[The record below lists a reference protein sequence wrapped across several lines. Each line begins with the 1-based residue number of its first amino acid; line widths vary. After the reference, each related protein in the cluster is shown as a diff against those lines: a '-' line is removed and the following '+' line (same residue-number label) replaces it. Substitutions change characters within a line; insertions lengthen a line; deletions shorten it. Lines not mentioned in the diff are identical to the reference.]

1 MFLDGLVLCC
11 RGPRCGATRRAEIA
25 DRWPRLVLLAS
36 LMMACSAAQAA
47 EFEEVSL
54 PSLPWSALPDAKPG
68 AHPLKLDFPRI
79 PVEAEGY
86 DFAPSDPILDQS
98 AIGTTLWSGDS
109 GSLSIGFSINQ
120 EVDKNDRMWGL
131 LRKRY
136 TAVFAFDQPLGFST
150 ALIVDVLSKDKRRG
164 QKEFKILQV
173 AVSRPFADGGNLTA
187 GTALMLDGLNPELTI
202 GVRLFLPLNG
212 P

>member
-1 MFLDGLVLCC
+1 MCLGGLVFYR
-11 RGPRCGATRRAEIA
+11 RGPHCGAIGRTEIVLGLSF
-25 DRWPRLVLLAS
+25 LVLLAS
-36 LMMACSAAQAA
+36 LSLASRIAQAA
-47 EFEEVSL
+47 EIEEMPL
-54 PSLPWSALPDAKPG
+54 PALPWSALPGPQPG
-68 AHPLKLDFPRI
+68 VHPLKLDFPRI
-79 PVEAEGY
+79 PIDAEGY
-86 DFAPSDPILDQS
+86 DFAPSDPVLDQS

-120 EVDKNDRMWGL
+120 EVDKGDRMWGL

-150 ALIVDVLSKDKRRG
+150 ALVVDVLSKDKRRG
-164 QKEFKILQV
+164 QKEFKILQI
-173 AVSRPFADGGNLTA
+173 AVSRPFAEGGNLTA
-187 GTALMLDGLNPELTI
+187 GTALMLDGLNPDLTI

>member
-1 MFLDGLVLCC
+1 MVLAGLAL
-11 RGPRCGATRRAEIA
+11 
-25 DRWPRLVLLAS
+25 
-36 LMMACSAAQAA
+36 ACSTAQAA
-47 EFEEVSL
+47 QIEETPIPV
-54 PSLPWSALPDAKPG
+54 LPWSALPGPQPG
-68 AHPLKLDFPRI
+68 AHPLRLDFPRLPI
-79 PVEAEGY
+79 EVDGY
-86 DFAPSDPILDQS
+86 DFASSDLDGEQP
-98 AIGTTLWSGDS
+98 AIGATLWSGDS
-109 GSLSIGFSINQ
+109 GSLSIGFSVDQ
-120 EVDKNDRMWGL
+120 EVDKGDRLWGL

-173 AVSRPFADGGNLTA
+173 AVSRPLADGGNVTA
-187 GTALMLDGLNPELTI
+187 GTALMLDGLKPELSI